1 MTPQETFN
9 ALMEGKRVKL
19 TDDAFKEEFES
30 YREKPD
36 NSFLINSIEQSAV
49 SLYNY
54 NTQEVYYDMDFEVI
68 NLFAEIQKTFIT
80 FDKN

>member
-30 YREKPD
+30 YRKKPD

-68 NLFAEIQKTFIT
+68 NLFAEI
-80 FDKN
+80 

>member
-68 NLFAEIQKTFIT
+68 NLF
-80 FDKN
+80 

>member
-19 TDDAFKEEFES
+19 TDNAFKDKFES

-68 NLFAEIQKTFIT
+68 NLF
-80 FDKN
+80 

>member
-19 TDDAFKEEFES
+19 TDDAFKEEFKS

>member
-68 NLFAEIQKTFIT
+68 NLFAEILT
-80 FDKN
+80 

>member
-68 NLFAEIQKTFIT
+68 NLFAEI
-80 FDKN
+80 